1 MEAII
6 SLALGYLI
14 GCISPAAWISKKKH
28 INLKE
33 EGTKNLGATNTAIVM
48 GRAAGIFVMVF
59 DIAKSFLSAKIAK
72 LLFPQLAIAGML
84 ACIGAILGHCFPIF
98 MHFQGGK
105 GLAAFGGMVLAYKP
119 WFFAAIVIPGVILM
133 TLLNTGV
140 AVPMLAS
147 IMFPVMTYAYSHSIA
162 DTVCA
167 AIASLIIVIMHW
179 NNLKRARANN
189 DVIKVNT
196 FFNKILFKKKNK

>member
-1 MEAII
+1 MSTIL
-6 SLALGYLI
+6 SLGMGYLI

>member
-147 IMFPVMTYAYSHSIA
+147 IMFPVMTYAYSHRIA

>member
-59 DIAKSFLSAKIAK
+59 DIAKSFLSAKIA
-72 LLFPQLAIAGML
+72 
-84 ACIGAILGHCFPIF
+84 
-98 MHFQGGK
+98 
-105 GLAAFGGMVLAYKP
+105 
-119 WFFAAIVIPGVILM
+119 
-133 TLLNTGV
+133 
-140 AVPMLAS
+140 
-147 IMFPVMTYAYSHSIA
+147 
-162 DTVCA
+162 
-167 AIASLIIVIMHW
+167 
-179 NNLKRARANN
+179 
-189 DVIKVNT
+189 
-196 FFNKILFKKKNK
+196 

>member
-6 SLALGYLI
+6 SLCLGYFI
-14 GCISPAAWISKKKH
+14 GCISPAAWISKMKH
-28 INLKE
+28 VNLKE
-33 EGTKNLGATNTAIVM
+33 KGTKNLGATNTAIVL

-72 LLFPQLAIAGML
+72 MLFPQLAIAGML
-84 ACIGAILGHCFPIF
+84 ACIGAIIGHCFPIF
-98 MHFQGGK
+98 LHFQGGK

-133 TLLNTGV
+133 MLLDTGV

-147 IMFPVMTYAYSHSIA
+147 VMFPVMTYAYSRSIA

-167 AIASLIIVIMHW
+167 AIASVIIVIMHW
-179 NNLKRARANN
+179 NNLKLARADK
-189 DVIKVNT
+189 DVIKVNA
-196 FFNKILFKKKNK
+196 FFDKILFKKKKK

>member
-196 FFNKILFKKKNK
+196 FYNKILFKKKNK